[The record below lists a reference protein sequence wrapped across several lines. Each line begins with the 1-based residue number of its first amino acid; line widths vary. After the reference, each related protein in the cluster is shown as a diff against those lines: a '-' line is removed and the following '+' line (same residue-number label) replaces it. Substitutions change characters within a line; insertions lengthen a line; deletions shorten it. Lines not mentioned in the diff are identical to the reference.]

1 MFEILVQN
9 FSGLI
14 RRSNPSTSTTGRS
27 NLVYRNSLARSETA
41 DGSAPPS
48 RSGGQVSRNPA
59 SECGIYPLLHFS
71 PLPYTGSSPVAAL
84 PFSPGVARLPSHRVM
99 TCRLSDLARGEAA
112 RFEPRNDRHRRP
124 VEDEEKD
131 RTEAADKRERD
142 GDPEEVSASETA
154 RGRRTS

>member
-1 MFEILVQN
+1 MFRNTCSKFLRAH
-9 FSGLI
+9 
-14 RRSNPSTSTTGRS
+14 RRSNPSTSTGRS
-27 NLVYRNSLARSETA
+27 NLVYRNSLARSEIA
-41 DGSAPPS
+41 DGSVPPS

-142 GDPEEVSASETA
+142 GDPVEVSASETA

>member
-1 MFEILVQN
+1 MFKISQGSSAAQILRLLQQDGRISFIEIRLRGRKQPTAALLRAAPEDKYR
-9 FSGLI
+9 GIL
-14 RRSNPSTSTTGRS
+14 RPSA
-27 NLVYRNSLARSETA
+27 VY
-41 DGSAPPS
+41 
-48 RSGGQVSRNPA
+48 
-59 SECGIYPLLHFS
+59 IHFYHFS

-112 RFEPRNDRHRRP
+112 RFEPRNDRHRRS

-142 GDPEEVSASETA
+142 GDPVEVSASETA

>member
-1 MFEILVQN
+1 
-9 FSGLI
+9 
-14 RRSNPSTSTTGRS
+14 
-27 NLVYRNSLARSETA
+27 
-41 DGSAPPS
+41 
-48 RSGGQVSRNPA
+48 
-59 SECGIYPLLHFS
+59 
-71 PLPYTGSSPVAAL
+71 
-84 PFSPGVARLPSHRVM
+84 M